1 MTTSAAKAKA
11 VSFDPVWEEKYKAGH
26 QERAPW
32 DAVVSF
38 IFRHRPRDKDR
49 SETKILEVG
58 CGTGS
63 NLWFAALEGFGVA
76 GLDGSAAAIEM
87 AQQRFEE
94 DGLVGDLRVGDFT
107 KLPFADG
114 EFDLVIDRG
123 ALTCAGSTSQKMAIE
138 EIYRVLRPGGKFFY
152 NPYSDLH
159 TSFRASS
166 PGKDDT
172 RVDIREGA
180 LVGVGQIHFVSLKDI
195 PSFVP
200 ENKWDV
206 LSIHLV
212 SITDVYSSKSDMTA
226 YWRVIAQKKV

>member
-1 MTTSAAKAKA
+1 MTTSAAKE

-76 GLDGSAAAIEM
+76 GLDGSAAAIE
-87 AQQRFEE
+87 

-114 EFDLVIDRG
+114 EFDLVIDRS
-123 ALTCAGSTSQKMAIE
+123 ALTCAGSNAQKMAIE
-138 EIYRVLRPGGKFFY
+138 EIYRVLRPEGKFFY

-166 PGKDDT
+166 PGQDNT
-172 RVDIREGA
+172 RVDIHEGA
-180 LVGVGQIHFVSLKDI
+180 LVEVGQIHFMSLKDI

-200 ENKWDV
+200 EKKWDV

-212 SITDVYSSKSDMTA
+212 SIADFLLPKSDVIA
-226 YWRVIAQKKV
+226 YWRVVAQKKV